1 MSYTETGSRSR
12 SSSSSRSAQPTQKK
26 VYFFIGRTTPP
37 HAGHIH
43 LLTQMIHLAQTSHTP
58 ALILLGNGPNGGQ
71 RTKENP
77 IEHETKAAFIRAKLA
92 EHGYHE
98 GARSDFIIEMML
110 QPPNKQIV
118 EFVSSLITG
127 TTTSVEIIQVAGKKG
142 LIPGEAAAEPEYED
156 LKKHSFVRDGACKSL
171 RLSYGHITFDCDNVE
186 GIGALAGLGPIGE
199 MSATKVRKAAVDC
212 FNESR
217 GDMEQAFRC
226 WLERFPYYK
235 SENQETLRLSNDIF
249 TQIIRY
255 KDVDVS
261 TSSRAKTARA
271 SASAS
276 ASSAS
281 RHTKS
286 QSARKSPSP
295 KGQRRESSRS
305 PRAKGKGGSRR
316 TRRNRIRRSSSVL

>member
-12 SSSSSRSAQPTQKK
+12 SRSRSAQPPQK

-37 HAGHIH
+37 HAGHIY
-43 LLTQMIHLAQTSHTP
+43 LLQQMIQLAQTSHTP

-92 EHGYHE
+92 ELGYHE
-98 GARSDFIIEMML
+98 GMRSDYILQMMI

-118 EFVSSLITG
+118 EFVSNIITD
-127 TTTSVEIIQVAGKKG
+127 TTTRVEIIQVAGKKG
-142 LIPGEAAAEPEYED
+142 LIASEAAAEPEYED

-171 RLSYGHITFDCDNVE
+171 RLSYDSITFDCDNVQ
-186 GIGALAGLGPIGE
+186 GIDALAGSGPVGE

-212 FNESR
+212 FNENS

-235 SENQETLRLSNDIF
+235 SEHRETLGLSNDIF
-249 TQIIRY
+249 TQIIQY
-255 KDVDVS
+255 KDVEVS

-271 SASAS
+271 
-276 ASSAS
+276 SAS

-295 KGQRRESSRS
+295 KSRRRESSRS
-305 PRAKGKGGSRR
+305 PRENGKGGSRR
-316 TRRNRIRRSSSVL
+316 TRRNRIRRSSSVI